1 MKKLAILW
9 IWAALLW
16 GGCDDFLTSRDKS
29 QVLEKELFTDR
40 EGVEDAL
47 YGIYSGLA
55 KSGLYGA
62 EVAYRL
68 DLLAQFYTPY
78 NTSLYNMLKYE
89 FSVPDMRSFQNDIWK
104 GMYRSISDINN
115 FLDNLDAY
123 EGKEL
128 RFENLYRG
136 EALGLRAYLHFDL
149 LRMYAP
155 VKMSERGIPYVTRF
169 GSSVT
174 SFSTVK
180 ECYDFIIA
188 DLTEAEEL
196 LRQDDTLLT
205 LPRVRTHEYIMCRN
219 REIHFN
225 WYAVQATLAR
235 VYFMRGE
242 PGDLEKAGQYAR
254 VVIESEKFP
263 LIKEPKDARFV
274 TAGVVAETEGIWGL
288 SNKNLYTTLH
298 SRYVEE
304 GTNQLDP
311 HYSQSALYATSDGT
325 TDWRKEWFRSL
336 SGMWGNRSVKLLDPV
351 ELKISDEKPA
361 GLEGVNQIRVA
372 EMYLIAAEAA
382 LDTEPETARKYLD
395 ELARSRG
402 LDQFNDALTLEGI
415 EKEWRRELVQEGQVW
430 FLMKRRHPEKVVAVY
445 NGEEIIMTEDKWQL
459 LIPDD
464 EFEFR
469 EDFTM

>member
-47 YGIYSGLA
+47 YGIYAGLA

-62 EVAYRL
+62 EIAYRL
-68 DLLAQFYTPY
+68 DLLAQFYIPV

-89 FSVPDMRSFQNDIWK
+89 FSVPDMRSFQNGIWS

-155 VKMSERGIPYVTRF
+155 LKMSERGIPYVTRF

-188 DLTEAEEL
+188 DLTEAEQL

-235 VYFMRGE
+235 VYYMRGE

-254 VVIESEKFP
+254 AVIESEKFP

-274 TAGVVAETEGIWGL
+274 VAGVVAETEGIWGL
-288 SNKNLYTTLH
+288 SNKNLYTALH
-298 SRYVEE
+298 SCYVDD
-304 GTNQLDP
+304 GNSKLDP
-311 HYSQSALYATSDGT
+311 HYTQTALYATSDGT
-325 TDWRKEWFRSL
+325 TDWRKEWFRSV
-336 SGMWGNRSVKLLDPV
+336 SGMWGDRSVKVLDPV
-351 ELKISDEKPA
+351 ELKIADKKPA
-361 GLEGVNQIRVA
+361 GLEGVNQIRVP

-382 LDTEPETARKYLD
+382 LENEPENARKYLD
-395 ELARSRG
+395 DLACSRG
-402 LDQFNDALTLEGI
+402 LERFNDALTLEGI
-415 EKEWRRELVQEGQVW
+415 DREWRRELVQEGQVW
-430 FLMKRRHPEKVVAVY
+430 FLMKRRHPEKVVAVHS
-445 NGEEIIMTEDKWQL
+445 NEEITMTEDKWQL